1 MEYME
6 IKIITTEEG
15 CDIISAN
22 LLDVGIDSVVIN
34 SKNNINDLLDRKE
47 YMWNYIDQKILDI
60 KDSSISMSFY
70 IEKNEKG
77 NKLLESV
84 KNIMDKL
91 RTKDEEYFFNPDEK
105 ILGDLTMSIKE
116 VSDEDWKDKWKE
128 YFKPLKITDHL
139 VIKPSWEKYDK
150 KKDEMII
157 EIDPGMAFGTGT
169 HETTSMVLKLIEK
182 YLDKG
187 NSFLDVG
194 CGSGILSIAAAL
206 LGAGEI
212 HAVDIDPIACE
223 VSRDNIKINGFDNK
237 IDVECLDLT
246 EGFSYKSDVIV
257 ANLIAELVV
266 YLSEYVMENMNDNGI
281 FISSGILTE
290 KKEMVTEALY
300 TNGYEILETMTDGEW
315 CAIAAKHKGKK

>member
-1 MEYME
+1 
-6 IKIITTEEG
+6 
-15 CDIISAN
+15 
-22 LLDVGIDSVVIN
+22 
-34 SKNNINDLLDRKE
+34 
-47 YMWNYIDQKILDI
+47 
-60 KDSSISMSFY
+60 
-70 IEKNEKG
+70 
-77 NKLLESV
+77 
-84 KNIMDKL
+84 MDKL